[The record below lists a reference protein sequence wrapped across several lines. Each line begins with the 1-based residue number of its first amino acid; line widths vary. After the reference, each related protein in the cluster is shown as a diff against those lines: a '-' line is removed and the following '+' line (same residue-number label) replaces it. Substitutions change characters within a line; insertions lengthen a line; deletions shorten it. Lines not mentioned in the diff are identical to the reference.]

1 MAESGNLQCFPAQET
16 MDLMRD
22 APLAEQAR
30 AQEGDIHADQAC
42 ETDLKEE
49 GKIVRQIV
57 TLQVDDAESE
67 GKDENAHWDCRRPHA
82 DRKHEQAHNDQR
94 PDEHTSDYQSL
105 MRISYAGCCLKKKKK
120 K

>member
-1 MAESGNLQCFPAQET
+1 

-49 GKIVRQIV
+49 GKIVRHIV
-57 TLQVDDAESE
+57 TLQVDVAESE
-67 GKDENAHWDCRRPHA
+67 GKDENAHWVCRRPHA
-82 DRKHEQAHNDQR
+82 DRKHEQAHDDQGCR
-94 PDEHTSDYQSL
+94 KIVRSEEHTSELKSL
-105 MRISYAGCCLKKKKK
+105 MRTSYDVYCLK
-120 K
+120 

>member
-1 MAESGNLQCFPAQET
+1 

-49 GKIVRQIV
+49 GKIVRHIV
-57 TLQVDDAESE
+57 TLQVDVAESE
-67 GKDENAHWDCRRPHA
+67 GKDENAHWVCRRPHA
-82 DRKHEQAHNDQR
+82 DRKHEQAHDDQECR
-94 PDEHTSDYQSL
+94 KIVDRKRVVSGKRVSVRLDPGG
-105 MRISYAGCCLKKKKK
+105 RRFIKNKKK
-120 K
+120 